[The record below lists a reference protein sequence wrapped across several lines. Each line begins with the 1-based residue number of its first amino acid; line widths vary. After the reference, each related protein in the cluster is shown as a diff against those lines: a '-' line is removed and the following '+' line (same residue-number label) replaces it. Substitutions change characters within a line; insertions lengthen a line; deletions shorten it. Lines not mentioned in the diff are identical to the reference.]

1 MKVAGIPLTSIS
13 AVICLIFF
21 VLLEYFFL
29 TNSLYGA
36 NIPAVYEAIAFS
48 LAVPIIIFVAS
59 YYYCKSK
66 GIDLSLAFREIP
78 PE

>member
-48 LAVPIIIFVAS
+48 LAVPIIIFAAS
-59 YYYCKSK
+59 YYCKSE